1 MINILSKL
9 RELTNDEFH
18 YQADKGNI
26 ITLRET
32 QKTSKCRFVQLKKGN
47 TKTFTL
53 ELDKQKNNIDIH
65 PLLASIEALKKK
77 CDYIIF
83 CQKGNRLY
91 VLLVELK
98 SDNSTGWTKQT
109 RVGEMIARYLI
120 GMVENYC
127 GLNIVDV
134 EFRHILFSTENANQ
148 LKGRKKKK
156 TTVEGFK
163 YEQEHK
169 FGFFFSRKP
178 CNTKYPDLDI
188 FLR

>member
-1 MINILSKL
+1 MINLLSKL

-18 YQADKGNI
+18 YQADKGNL
-26 ITLRET
+26 ITLQES
-32 QKTSKCRFVQLKKGN
+32 QIASKCQFVYLKKGN
-47 TKTFTL
+47 IQTFTL
-53 ELDKQKNNIDIH
+53 ELDKQNNIEIH
-65 PLLASIEALKKK
+65 PLLASLEALKKK

-83 CQKGNRLY
+83 CQKENRLY
-91 VLLVELK
+91 VLLIELK

-109 RVGEMIARYLI
+109 RAGEMIARYLI

-127 GLNIVDV
+127 GFNIVDV
-134 EFRHILFSTENANQ
+134 QFRHILFSTHNATQ

-163 YEQEHK
+163 YEQDHK
-169 FGFFFSRKP
+169 FGFFFCRKP
-178 CNTKYPDLDI
+178 CNTTYPDLDI